1 MSQRGHRKGEV
12 FLSFFPFRGR
22 RKGGREQL
30 SQQSVFGID
39 FPPVT
44 AHQTQELARDGK
56 DLVMQ
61 CVAP

>member
-1 MSQRGHRKGEV
+1 MSREGHQKGGV
-12 FLSFFPFRGR
+12 FLSSFLFRGR

-39 FPPVT
+39 FPLVT
-44 AHQTQELARDGK
+44 AHQTQELAWDGK

-61 CVAP
+61 PVAP